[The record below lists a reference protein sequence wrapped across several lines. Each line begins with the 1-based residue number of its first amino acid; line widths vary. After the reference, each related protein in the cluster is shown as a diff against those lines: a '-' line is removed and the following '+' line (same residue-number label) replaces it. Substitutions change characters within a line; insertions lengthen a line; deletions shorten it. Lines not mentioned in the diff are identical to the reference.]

1 MKYALGV
8 SISHLERIQ
17 KFALKIAYKSWDNSY
32 ETLLLRSGLQQLSE
46 RTTYLRL
53 CYLFQIINGNFVFKL
68 ERACPVL
75 NQIMMEL
82 QSLKQTT

>member
-46 RTTYLRL
+46 CTSYLRLAL
-53 CYLFQIINGNFVFKL
+53 CYLFQIINGNFAFPNPPIIRRQL
-68 ERACPVL
+68 EHNL
-75 NQIMMEL
+75 
-82 QSLKQTT
+82 